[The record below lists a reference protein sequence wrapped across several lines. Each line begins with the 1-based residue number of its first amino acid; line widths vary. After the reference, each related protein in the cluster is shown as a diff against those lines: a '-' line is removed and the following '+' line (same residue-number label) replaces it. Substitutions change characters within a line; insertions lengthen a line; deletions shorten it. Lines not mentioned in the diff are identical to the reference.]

1 MHDRSVTAMSPGM
14 KPAMNPDKNSGV
26 AVTWPTTW
34 MRMGALC
41 LMFASVCVCGAAE
54 AAGWAVTLLEQAN
67 NPQLDRSRLERAY
80 LGHAGG
86 SASDGVAVALDEAQ
100 FELEAAKLAITL
112 KTEPVASIEA
122 ARLAAQKAEKTGAPL
137 LLVNLPAAWV
147 ASVAAAVKLP
157 VLNIG
162 ASDDALRERDCQAN
176 LYHLLPSERMRADA
190 LAQALMA
197 RRWTQV
203 LLLAGPMP
211 DDTQRSAVAQAAI
224 KRYGLKV
231 VAVKPFK
238 LSTDPRERSLANLT
252 LLTANLSYDVV
263 WVVDS
268 DGEFARGMPYNT
280 AQARPVVG
288 DAGLVALAWQAQFE
302 RFGAPQVSRRFAK
315 AAKRPMTDHDW
326 AAWMAGKAMAAAAA
340 AAPRGEPSGVAK
352 ALLEA
357 NLDGS
362 KGVAMQ
368 FRAWDRQL
376 RQPVL
381 LTDGQGVI
389 ATMPLEGVL
398 HPRNTLDTLGADEA
412 EKLCKPKA

>member
-1 MHDRSVTAMSPGM
+1 MRRPVRLAMRRPVTPGL
-14 KPAMNPDKNSGV
+14 ARRWV
-26 AVTWPTTW
+26 ARVGSFL
-34 MRMGALC
+34 RLAGLC
-41 LMFASVCVCGAAE
+41 LCVCVCVTAQAAP
-54 AAGWAVTLLEQAN
+54 WNLTLLEQATS
-67 NPQLDRSRLERAY
+67 PQLERSRLERAY

-86 SASDGVAVALDEAQ
+86 PASDGVAVALDEAQ
-100 FELEAAKLAITL
+100 FELEAAKLAVTI
-112 KTEPVASIEA
+112 KTEPVATLDA
-122 ARLAAQKAEKTGAPL
+122 ARMAAQKSEKAGAPL

-147 ASVAAAVKLP
+147 SGVAAAVKLP
-157 VLNIG
+157 VLNIS
-162 ASDDALRERDCQAN
+162 ASDDVLRERDCQAN
-176 LYHLLPSERMRADA
+176 VYHLLPSERMRADA

-197 RRWTQV
+197 RKWTQV
-203 LLLAGPMP
+203 LLLAGPTP
-211 DDTQRSAVAQAAI
+211 DDAQRSAVAQAAI
-224 KRYGLKV
+224 KRYGLKL

-238 LSTDPRERSLANLT
+238 LSTDPRERSFANLT
-252 LLTANLSYDVV
+252 LLTANMAYDVV

-268 DGEFARGMPYNT
+268 DGEFARGLPYNT

-315 AAKRPMTDHDW
+315 AAKRSMTDHDW
-326 AAWMAGKAMAAAAA
+326 AAWMAGKAIAAAATS
-340 AAPRGEPSGVAK
+340 APRGEPALVAK

-368 FRAWDRQL
+368 FRPWDRQL

-398 HPRNTLDTLGADEA
+398 LPRNALDTLGADEA
-412 EKLCKPKA
+412 EKLCKPKT

>member
-1 MHDRSVTAMSPGM
+1 MRRPVRLAMRRPVTPGL
-14 KPAMNPDKNSGV
+14 ARRWV
-26 AVTWPTTW
+26 ARVGSFL
-34 MRMGALC
+34 RLAGLC
-41 LMFASVCVCGAAE
+41 LCVCVCVTAQAAP
-54 AAGWAVTLLEQAN
+54 WNLTLLEQATS
-67 NPQLDRSRLERAY
+67 PQLERSRLERAY

-86 SASDGVAVALDEAQ
+86 PASDGVAVALDEAQ
-100 FELEAAKLAITL
+100 FELEAAKLAVTI
-112 KTEPVASIEA
+112 KTEPVATLDA
-122 ARLAAQKAEKTGAPL
+122 ARIAAQKAEKAGAPL
-137 LLVNLPAAWV
+137 LLVTLPAAWV
-147 ASVAAAVKLP
+147 SGVAAAVKLP
-157 VLNIG
+157 VLNIS
-162 ASDDALRERDCQAN
+162 ASDDVLRERDCQAN
-176 LYHLLPSERMRADA
+176 VYHLLPSERMRADA

-197 RRWTQV
+197 RKWTQV
-203 LLLAGPMP
+203 LLLAGPTP
-211 DDTQRSAVAQAAI
+211 DDALRSAVAQAAI
-224 KRYGLKV
+224 KRYGLKL

-252 LLTANLSYDVV
+252 LLTANMAYDVV

-268 DGEFARGMPYNT
+268 DGEFARGLPYNT

-315 AAKRPMTDHDW
+315 AAKRSMTDHDW
-326 AAWMAGKAMAAAAA
+326 AAWMAGKAIAAAATS
-340 AAPRGEPSGVAK
+340 APRGEPALVAK

-368 FRAWDRQL
+368 FRPWDRQL

-381 LTDGQGVI
+381 LTDGQGVM

-398 HPRNTLDTLGADEA
+398 HPRNALDTLGADEA
-412 EKLCKPKA
+412 EKLCKPKS